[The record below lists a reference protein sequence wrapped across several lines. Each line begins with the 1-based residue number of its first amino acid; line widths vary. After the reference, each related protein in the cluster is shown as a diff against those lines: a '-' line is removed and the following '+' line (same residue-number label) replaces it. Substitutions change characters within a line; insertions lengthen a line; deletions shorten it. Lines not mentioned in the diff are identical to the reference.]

1 MTMKGFNK
9 GKLKD
14 GTSVSSFMDGQLG
27 KTNLANVR
35 PNTAE
40 EVFNQLFFNRRFTRN
55 AAKNDVTWEALYGSP
70 TEKYKAKGLFYAKT
84 LGVSK

>member
-1 MTMKGFNK
+1 M
-9 GKLKD
+9 
-14 GTSVSSFMDGQLG
+14 VPFMSGQLQ
-27 KTNLANVR
+27 KTNLATVR

-40 EVFNQLFFNRRFTRN
+40 KVFNQLFFNRRFTRS

-70 TEKYKAKGLFYAKT
+70 EEKYKAKGLYYAKT